1 MHIQLWYRQQ
11 IQGGHASMASV
22 ETMALQRIE
31 PGRVAVIDPIDW
43 ERFRRGAAPLRSRK
57 RKVDLLLLTLRD
69 GVCEEIDPITLDL
82 DENGYLMRIDVG
94 MQPLPRHP
102 AVFDA
107 RGAFLGRYLQH
118 ANQWKPSAQ
127 LIDQALEFA
136 RRV

>member
-1 MHIQLWYRQQ
+1 MVP
-11 IQGGHASMASV
+11 V

-31 PGRVAVIDPIDW
+31 PGRVALIHPTDW
-43 ERFRRGAAPLRSRK
+43 DRFRRGAAPLPPGN

-82 DENGYLMRIDVG
+82 DENGYLVRIDIG

-102 AVFDA
+102 ALLDA

-118 ANQWKPSAQ
+118 ANHWKPSAQ
-127 LIDQALEFA
+127 LIDQALGFA
-136 RRV
+136 HRT

>member
-1 MHIQLWYRQQ
+1 MV
-11 IQGGHASMASV
+11 SV
-22 ETMALQRIE
+22 ETIALQRIE
-31 PGRVAVIDPIDW
+31 PGRVALIHPIDW
-43 ERFRRGAAPLRSRK
+43 ERFRRGAAPLLHGD

-82 DENGYLMRIDVG
+82 DENGYLVRIDVG
-94 MQPLPRHP
+94 MRPLPRHP
-102 AVFDA
+102 AVLDA

-118 ANQWKPSAQ
+118 ANQWKPTAQ